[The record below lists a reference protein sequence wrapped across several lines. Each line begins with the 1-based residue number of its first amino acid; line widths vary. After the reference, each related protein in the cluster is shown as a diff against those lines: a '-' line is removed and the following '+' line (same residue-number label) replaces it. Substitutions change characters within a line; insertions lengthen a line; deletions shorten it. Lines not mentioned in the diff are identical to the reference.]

1 MKKLAVLL
9 ALCLAL
15 CPVGLAE
22 EKPSAA
28 DEFLSNLS
36 KTWDSFLDMTV
47 EAGKGVAQWAQ
58 DSGVTQWAQ
67 ETAEGVSQW
76 AQDTAKDVM
85 NWAGETAQNVREYM
99 NEKGPEINDWVQ
111 RNGAKAVRN
120 VRYFAD
126 SIQGV
131 NTYFPETENFVG
143 TWAVND

>member
-120 VRYFAD
+120 RR
-126 SIQGV
+126 
-131 NTYFPETENFVG
+131 
-143 TWAVND
+143 